1 MTNYGK
7 PRPEPTQNPTLK
19 SKEERKELL
28 EEVERRRRI
37 IYSRFYQKQRLES
50 REERHYLQCR
60 YFDLW

>member
-19 SKEERKELL
+19 SKEERKKVL

-37 IYSRFYQKQRLES
+37 IYSRFYQKHRLEG
-50 REERHYLQCR
+50 RE
-60 YFDLW
+60 